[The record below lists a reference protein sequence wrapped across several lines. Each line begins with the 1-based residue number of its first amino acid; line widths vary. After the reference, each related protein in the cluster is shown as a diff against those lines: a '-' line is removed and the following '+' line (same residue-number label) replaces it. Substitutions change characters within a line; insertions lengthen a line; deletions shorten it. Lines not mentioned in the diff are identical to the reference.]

1 MKLQSAIRLL
11 YPPQCLCCGAE
22 TTTDFALC
30 PACWRD
36 APFIT
41 GLACDACSTPLPG
54 MAGEVALCD
63 TCLIAPKPWARGRA
77 VMRYDGTAR
86 RLVMGLKYGDRQ
98 DLVPPI
104 ARWMADRARPLLADN
119 SLIAPV
125 PLHRWR
131 FLKRR
136 FNQSALL
143 AGAMA
148 KRLQADW
155 CPDLMQRRR
164 ATRKQEGMTRE
175 ERFANQSSALDIPA
189 NRRQRVAGRAI
200 VIVDDVMTSG
210 ATLSAAAEACFSA
223 GAASV
228 DVVVL
233 ARVARDA

>member
-11 YPPQCLCCGAE
+11 YLPQCLCCGAE

-30 PACWRD
+30 AACWRD

-41 GLACDACSTPLPG
+41 GLACDACNAPLPG
-54 MAGEVALCD
+54 VAGEVVHCD
-63 TCLIAPKPWARGRA
+63 ACLIAPKPWARGRA

-86 RLVMGLKYGDRQ
+86 RLVLGLKHGDRQ
-98 DLVPPI
+98 DLVPPM
-104 ARWMADRARPLLADN
+104 ARWMADRARPLCTAN
-119 SLIAPV
+119 TLIAPV

-136 FNQSALL
+136 FNQSALM

-148 KRLQADW
+148 KLLQVDW
-155 CPDLMQRRR
+155 CPDLLQRCR
-164 ATRKQEGMTRE
+164 ATRTQDGMSRE
-175 ERFANQSSALDIPA
+175 ERYANQKAALEVPV
-189 NRRQRVAGRAI
+189 NRQQLVAGRDI
-200 VIVDDVMTSG
+200 LIVDDVMTSG
-210 ATLSAAAEACFSA
+210 ATLSAAAEACFAA
-223 GAASV
+223 GAALV